1 MIRDCIISLL
11 TAYADYE
18 TPVVRHVGKS
28 DGVVFRSIVNHR
40 FVKEMMRSVESR
52 VRAVYGAFE
61 TTFHADGLYWL
72 QYGLA
77 LRDFGRHSE
86 ALEKFSTARQAFGS
100 PQIEHAYAQQLMI
113 IAKNAATWDEAEP
126 QLVEAIDIFRSLDS
140 VGWEGDTYPIVSLAE
155 GHIALVS
162 RFKGLET
169 AQSMARHHRHM
180 ERKLSGGLF
189 GARVVSCDVMLST
202 GSYICC
208 FPAARILVS
217 GRRGTTRRSKNLT
230 R

>member
-169 AQSMARHHRHM
+169 AQSMARQYGN
-180 ERKLSGGLF
+180 ELL
-189 GARVVSCDVMLST
+189 
-202 GSYICC
+202 
-208 FPAARILVS
+208 AARKNNPSERLEEAVINVTKFATT
-217 GRRGTTRRSKNLT
+217 GTWKESYQADYLEPE
-230 R
+230 